1 MHYVSWDRT
10 DRDNLKLLAEAGPEV
25 LGVFQP
31 DRASVNGEIWDLVV
45 SPESGAIATR
55 GGDEIVRAHDPLRRG
70 DRVRVDVEGRQ
81 YLMVG
86 ESSRNWIID
95 DADGNKVAQ
104 FTRDQSGVRKA
115 ILEFEGETDLPL
127 TDIAGLA
134 WLSRSL
140 TEARQVQSANVLI
153 ATLTLM
159 SAVALA
165 VWFLM

>member
-1 MHYVSWDRT
+1 M
-10 DRDNLKLLAEAGPEV
+10 
-25 LGVFQP
+25 
-31 DRASVNGEIWDLVV
+31 
-45 SPESGAIATR
+45 
-55 GGDEIVRAHDPLRRG
+55 
-70 DRVRVDVEGRQ
+70 
-81 YLMVG
+81 
-86 ESSRNWIID
+86 
-95 DADGNKVAQ
+95 
-104 FTRDQSGVRKA
+104 RKA
-115 ILEFEGETDLPL
+115 ILEFEGETHLPL